1 MAINASVG
9 NTGESD
15 QEMGINGHAVALLQ
29 PLPVARAGGPA
40 ITSGVCAASLSQTYR
55 PLTYRPLTGQPGGR
69 NGLGLI

>member
-29 PLPVARAGGPA
+29 PACRKGRGACHHIRRLCRF
-40 ITSGVCAASLSQTYR
+40 SLSDVQTTDIQTTDR
-55 PLTYRPLTGQPGGR
+55 PGGR